1 MPRRKRGDGKGTRS
15 MTSLELESYWSWLP
29 TFRVVAERESL
40 HEASRLLQLSA
51 SSISRTIRLLETEI
65 GASLFAR
72 AGGRLQLTPS
82 GRDFLEFVRRSM
94 RLVDDGASA
103 LRSPDVARP
112 FRISIPR
119 GLTALVAIPTI
130 AHARAAD
137 PMACFYVSHEGD
149 ERAVVSGMI
158 DLAVVCSTPQP
169 SRVVQIHAIG
179 ELEVGVFCGRRHAM
193 WATTNASSEDVM
205 RHPFVTATGD
215 LMESACW
222 PPEHGRHVSV
232 ELGDMALLQEAC
244 VASLGLAVLPIA
256 AARERVASRTLRRLA
271 SPTLARACLFAL
283 RRPPLGGSDRAQV
296 VVETLVRV
304 VGALA
309 SG

>member
-1 MPRRKRGDGKGTRS
+1 
-15 MTSLELESYWSWLP
+15 MTSLDLESYWSWLP

-40 HEASRLLQLSA
+40 QEASRLLRLSA

-65 GASLFAR
+65 GAPLFAR
-72 AGGRLQLTPS
+72 GGGRLALTPS

-119 GLTALVAIPTI
+119 GLTGLVAIPTI
-130 AHARAAD
+130 AHARTAE
-137 PMACFYVSHEGD
+137 PTACFYVSHEGD
-149 ERAVVSGMI
+149 ERAVASGMI
-158 DLAVVCSTPQP
+158 DLAVVCSTPRP
-169 SRVVQIHAIG
+169 SRDVEAHAIG
-179 ELEVGVFCGRRHAM
+179 EIEVGIYCGRRHAL
-193 WATTNASSEDVM
+193 WTTPNASVEDVT
-205 RHPFVTATGD
+205 HQPFVTAMGD
-215 LMESACW
+215 LMEIGCW
-222 PPEHGRHVSV
+222 PPQHRRLISV
-232 ELGDMALLQEAC
+232 ELDDPAMVQEAC

-256 AARERVASRTLRRLA
+256 ATRAAVVNGTLRRLA
-271 SPTLARACLFAL
+271 SPPLARACLFAL
-283 RRPPLGGSDRAQV
+283 RRPPLRGSDRAQI
-296 VVETLVRV
+296 VVETLVRI